1 MTCIF
6 ETFSQMSFFV
16 MYWWKT
22 WLWSFRWQFLLPAR
36 GFWNIP
42 VWFLM
47 LSSWIYS
54 DEFHE
59 SFYLR
64 KRLVAEVS
72 FKQNSIPRMYFH
84 WTALYFCLLHTY
96 QCSEMLEDVNMAG
109 FCLNSFLFLN
119 RSVFLHHMGQ
129 WHFFFHFEWVGDVLV
144 FLFFFFFFFSFI
156 SQLVWLFLVV
166 LCYCRFDEMSVIHS
180 HQLFLLAC
188 I

>member
-144 FLFFFFFFFSFI
+144 FLFFFFFFF
-156 SQLVWLFLVV
+156 
-166 LCYCRFDEMSVIHS
+166 
-180 HQLFLLAC
+180 FLLSRSLCGCFLSFYVIAALMKC
-188 I
+188 PLFTHINYFF